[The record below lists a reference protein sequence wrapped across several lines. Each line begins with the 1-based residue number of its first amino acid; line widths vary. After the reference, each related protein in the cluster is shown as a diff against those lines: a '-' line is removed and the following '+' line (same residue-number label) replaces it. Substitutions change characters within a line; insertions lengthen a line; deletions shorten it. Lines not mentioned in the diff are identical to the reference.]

1 MYVSNLSRDFIYKT
15 FSQEAIFEAYGIPVI
30 RGNFVSPLR
39 RDKSPTCAF
48 QYYGNILRY
57 YDNRPGEFCGDAI
70 SLVMHLKKITY
81 QEALLDIY
89 KTMKLNE
96 TEVIL
101 NKTITADELY
111 IKKKNST
118 TISAIFKDFSNK
130 ELEYWKQYGIS
141 LETLQR
147 FNIRSC
153 KNLYLQNNEGLFL
166 DCMRKNEMC
175 FLYIFGDNSVK
186 AYFPERDKYRFI
198 SNSRWIQGLEYL
210 DDPKLLVIT
219 KSFKDVICL
228 SLFGIQA
235 VSMQGESVLPPA
247 WLVDK
252 YNCLYLADNDAPGKR
267 AAVLIRKKYNI
278 PIVLFPKEYREM
290 GIKDFSDAYKILGHE
305 YLEDLLNTIL

>member
-1 MYVSNLSRDFIYKT
+1 MYVSNLSRDYIFKT
-15 FSQEAIFEAYGIPVI
+15 FSQEAIFEAYGIPVV

-48 QYYGNILRY
+48 QYSGNTLRY

-70 SLVMHLKKITY
+70 SLVMHLKNLTY

-89 KTMKLNE
+89 KTMKLSTSNHILTRKSKIDLVKKGS
-96 TEVIL
+96 TE
-101 NKTITADELY
+101 
-111 IKKKNST
+111 IKLK
-118 TISAIFKDFSNK
+118 FKEFSNK

-153 KNLYLQNNEGLFL
+153 TEIYIKKQNGDLGS
-166 DCMRKNEMC
+166 CVRGSEMC
-175 FLYIFGDNSVK
+175 FAYIFADNSVK
-186 AYFPERDKYRFI
+186 VYFPEREAYRFI

-210 DDPKLLVIT
+210 DNPKLLVIT
-219 KSFKDVICL
+219 KSMKDVVCL

-235 VSMQGESVLPPA
+235 IAMQGESVLPPA
-247 WLVDK
+247 WLVNK
-252 YNCLYLADNDAPGKR
+252 YNCVYLADNDAPGKR

-278 PIVLFPKEYREM
+278 PIALFPQEYREM
-290 GIKDFSDAYKILGHE
+290 GIKDFSDAYKVLGHE
-305 YLEDLLNTIL
+305 FLQDLLNTIL